1 MFKSENE
8 KDLNVRGAEEVIYAE
23 ILAGGKGTRMG
34 NVNMPKQFLSLN
46 SKPIIIHTIEKF
58 MLNDRFDKIFI
69 LSPKEWINH
78 TKDIIKK
85 YIGQDNRIMVIEG
98 GKDRNETIMNG
109 IRYIEEEFGL
119 QDNDIVVTHDS
130 VRPFLTHRI
139 IEENID
145 AALKY
150 GAVDTVI
157 EAIDTIIQSE
167 DHDVISNIPV
177 RDTMFQGQ
185 TPQSFNIK
193 MLKDHYNSLSEEQKE
208 ILTDA
213 CKICALKGEQVK
225 LVRGE
230 VFNIKVTTPFDLKVA
245 NAILQEGI
253 SR

>member
-1 MFKSENE
+1 
-8 KDLNVRGAEEVIYAE
+8 VIYAE

-34 NVNMPKQFLSLN
+34 NINMPKQFLTLN
-46 SKPIIIHTIEKF
+46 NRPIIIHTIEKF
-58 MLNDRFDKIFI
+58 LLNDRFDKII
-69 LSPKEWINH
+69 IVSPKDWMNH

-85 YIGQDNRIMVIEG
+85 HIGENERVVVVEG
-98 GKDRNETIMNG
+98 GKDRNESIMSG
-109 IRYIEEEFGL
+109 IGYIEKNFGL
-119 QDNDIVVTHDS
+119 NDDDVIITHDS

-145 AALKY
+145 AALKF

-167 DHDVISNIPV
+167 DGEVISNIPV

-193 MLKDHYNSLSEEQKE
+193 KLVEYYNALSEEQKT

-213 CKICALKGEQVK
+213 AKICALNGDKVK

-230 VFNIKVTTPFDLKVA
+230 VFNIKVTTPYDLKVA
-245 NAILQEGI
+245 NAIIQERI
-253 SR
+253 SK